1 MGCIHIL
8 NISCW
13 WSNAFTVQHNE
24 A

>member
-1 MGCIHIL
+1 MGCFHIL